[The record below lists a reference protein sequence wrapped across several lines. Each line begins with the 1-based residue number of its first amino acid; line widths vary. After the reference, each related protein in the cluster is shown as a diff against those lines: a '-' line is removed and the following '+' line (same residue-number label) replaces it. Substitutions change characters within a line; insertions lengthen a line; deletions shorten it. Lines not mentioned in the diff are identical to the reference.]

1 MLLLEDFLNMINSI
15 LPNLVY
21 GIIVIYLSI
30 VVTSLVICGFKD
42 KPLAPK
48 EIAETIDKKTNAV
61 NVLLRKMLESSEV
74 IQPETGKYT
83 VMNEDNIP
91 F

>member
-1 MLLLEDFLNMINSI
+1 MSQERQVIKNCLENAGN
-15 LPNLVY
+15 
-21 GIIVIYLSI
+21 
-30 VVTSLVICGFKD
+30 
-42 KPLAPK
+42 PLKPK
-48 EIAETIDKKTNAV
+48 EIAETIGKKTNAV

>member
-1 MLLLEDFLNMINSI
+1 MGQERQVIKNCLENAN
-15 LPNLVY
+15 N
-21 GIIVIYLSI
+21 
-30 VVTSLVICGFKD
+30 
-42 KPLAPK
+42 PLKPK
-48 EIAETIDKKTNAV
+48 EIAETIGKKTNAV
-61 NVLLRKMLESSEV
+61 NVLLRKMLASSEV